1 MEFEGST
8 RLEIPNGMF
17 SRKLAKNAICVGQG
31 MPSGGS
37 GQYTGRILLCDNRQN
52 RGLTPN
58 LRAGSRAVNDRARL
72 EVLEFKCAHL
82 ERAIQELS
90 DVLYQQSQR
99 LDEVVLRNQQLRQQ
113 LESMES
119 RAAESASGVEIPPHY

>member
-1 MEFEGST
+1 M
-8 RLEIPNGMF
+8 
-17 SRKLAKNAICVGQG
+17 
-31 MPSGGS
+31 
-37 GQYTGRILLCDNRQN
+37 
-52 RGLTPN
+52 
-58 LRAGSRAVNDRARL
+58 NDRARL

-90 DVLYQQSQR
+90 DVLYHQSQR

>member
-1 MEFEGST
+1 
-8 RLEIPNGMF
+8 
-17 SRKLAKNAICVGQG
+17 
-31 MPSGGS
+31 
-37 GQYTGRILLCDNRQN
+37 
-52 RGLTPN
+52 
-58 LRAGSRAVNDRARL
+58 VNDRARL
-72 EVLEFKCAHL
+72 EVLEFKCTHL